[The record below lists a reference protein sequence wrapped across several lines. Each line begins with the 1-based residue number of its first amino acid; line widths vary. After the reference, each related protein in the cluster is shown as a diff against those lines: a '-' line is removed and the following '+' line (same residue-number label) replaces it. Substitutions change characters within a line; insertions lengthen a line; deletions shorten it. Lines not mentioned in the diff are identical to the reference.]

1 MTAPGEN
8 CDITPYDKSAHLLI
22 CSPAIKVVSA
32 PIRYLALVYGHVKED
47 SGSVAL
53 SIGRHPVDRKKMS
66 TRVAKPG
73 ALKPAGK

>member
-22 CSPAIKVVSA
+22 CSPAIKVVSV